1 MQNKSQ
7 FLESFYSVPSDDIT
21 TMFMLFLLAGV
32 TNGAYQQIP
41 WAMYPD
47 FMDSTRINQQ
57 QSIEGAFSAFWLFGQ
72 KIANAL
78 APGFLNEKY
87 CAVNI
92 GKLFEKKPYVE
103 YRALGGKNY
112 HWKINDIVKA
122 IREFSKAMDMSLG
135 GRYDYLVK
143 RYIKN
148 MAGIVDS
155 QPTFIPH

>member
-1 MQNKSQ
+1 MENEYSCSPKVHLSEKLCGVNKKKFNVEKFIHKLQ
-7 FLESFYSVPSDDIT
+7 EEIDDDYSDLT
-21 TMFMLFLLAGV
+21 
-32 TNGAYQQIP
+32 
-41 WAMYPD
+41 
-47 FMDSTRINQQ
+47 
-57 QSIEGAFSAFWLFGQ
+57 
-72 KIANAL
+72 
-78 APGFLNEKY
+78 EKY

-112 HWKINDIVKA
+112 QWKINDIVKA

-148 MAGIVDS
+148 LAGIVDG
-155 QPTFIPH
+155 QTAIIPH